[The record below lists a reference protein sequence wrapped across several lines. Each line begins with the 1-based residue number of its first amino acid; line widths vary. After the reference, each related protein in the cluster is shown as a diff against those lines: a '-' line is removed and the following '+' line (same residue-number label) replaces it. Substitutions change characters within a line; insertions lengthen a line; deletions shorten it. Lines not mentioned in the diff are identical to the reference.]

1 MRKIILC
8 ATVLLAARVLP
19 AADDLPKAET
29 ILDKFIE
36 ATGGK
41 AAYEKNHSM
50 VSTGTIEFV
59 GKGIKGEV
67 HAYHQAPD
75 KFYSE
80 ANITG
85 IGKVEQGSDGQ
96 VSWER
101 SAIQGARIKDG
112 PEKTFSMQAAKFN
125 SDLHW
130 RDIYKKVEVV
140 GAESVEGK
148 NCYKLELTIG
158 DGVRLTKF
166 FDRESNLLVKTMVPL
181 KTPMGEFEVEMLA
194 ADYRKEGD
202 ILTPHK
208 MTQKVIGQE
217 FTITI
222 SEVKYNIEIPKSRFE
237 LPEDIKALLKK

>member
-1 MRKIILC
+1 MRKTILC
-8 ATVLLAARVLP
+8 ATLLLAARVLP

-50 VSTGTIEFV
+50 VSTGTIDFV
-59 GKGIKGEV
+59 GKGITGQV
-67 HAYHQAPD
+67 RAYHQAPD

-80 ANITG
+80 ADIKG

-96 VSWER
+96 VTWER
-101 SAIQGARIKDG
+101 SAMQGARIKEG
-112 PEKTFSMQAAKFN
+112 PEKTFSMQAARFN
-125 SDLHW
+125 GDLHW
-130 RDIYKKVEVV
+130 RDIYTKVEVV
-140 GAESVEGK
+140 GAEDVAGK
-148 NCYKLELTIG
+148 KCYKLELTIG
-158 DGVRLTKF
+158 DGVRLTKSY
-166 FDRESNLLVKTMVPL
+166 DKDSNLLVKTIVPL

-194 ADYRKEGD
+194 ADYRKEGG

-217 FTITI
+217 FTVTI
-222 SEVKYNIEIPKSRFE
+222 NEVNYNVEIPKSRFE